1 MLSSRS
7 YAEAALTLGPG
18 FSLGLPRGYVTAVTV
33 ATLATVVPH
42 RNGVDVRTSV
52 AAANAA
58 ERRNDGTYTWRRT
71 WFSVD
76 LKRHRWVARR
86 AQQVQTP
93 NLDFQSGSAPG
104 KGKASAA

>member
-18 FSLGLPRGYVTAVTV
+18 FSLGLPRGYVTAVTAVTV
-33 ATLATVVPH
+33 ATLATVVPL

-58 ERRNDGTYTWRRT
+58 ERRNDGTYTWRLP

-76 LKRHRWVARR
+76 LKRHKWVARR

-104 KGKASAA
+104 